1 MLYLKHVIQI
11 YLEYRQKDNEKPQKE
26 EKKGEVRGGRG
37 KGKRKR
43 KGKGKGK
50 ARQGKLENHQKKS
63 R

>member
-11 YLEYRQKDNEKPQKE
+11 YLEYHQKDNEKPQKE